1 MIFTV
6 LIEIGIIAAGSPYS
20 APVMVILTVVLYLVQ
35 YFYLRTSRQLRL
47 LELESTSGLFTH
59 LTESSTG
66 IQHIRSFGW
75 RLPFRKQLCDLLNLS
90 QKPLY
95 FLYCC
100 QRWLHVVL
108 DFIAAGAALV
118 LVGVSLTVPHATSG
132 AAIGLALLNLIGFN
146 STTSFLISSWANLET
161 GLGAVSRIKTCC
173 TETPLEKDTLSG
185 PDVAEDWPTDG
196 RLDFNCLSAE
206 YQ

>member
-1 MIFTV
+1 
-6 LIEIGIIAAGSPYS
+6 
-20 APVMVILTVVLYLVQ
+20 MVFLAFMLYLVQ

-59 LTESSTG
+59 LTETSTG

-75 RLPFRKQLCDLLNLS
+75 QVPFRKRLCDLLNLS
-90 QKPLY
+90 QKPFY

-108 DFIAAGAALV
+108 DFIAAAAALI
-118 LVGVSLTVPHATSG
+118 LVSVSFTMPRATSG
-132 AAIGLALLNLIGFN
+132 GAVGLALLNLIGFN

-161 GLGAVSRIKTCC
+161 GLGAVSRIKTSC
-173 TETPLEKDTLSG
+173 TETPQELDTLSG

-206 YQ
+206 YQYVAEQ